1 MKDPNAYVEYVSSF
15 NGAWDLI
22 GGQRIDHI
30 SFLKCETANVF
41 WIITTRMIVWHHIFK
56 FLEKSLATLL

>member
-15 NGAWDLI
+15 SGARDLI

-41 WIITTRMIVWHHIFK
+41 
-56 FLEKSLATLL
+56 